1 MGLYVCWKTQVMVLC
16 NPNLCMAQLE
26 FRTET
31 RVSSALLRPFLF
43 QAYFSVLPL
52 VPLGFTVAVMATI
65 WLRSG
70 ETRRTSR
77 KCQLG
82 CNFAF
87 LDILI
92 ISIQSTIYSTRL
104 RVRWLLAARAAE
116 GGLLLATELFELLP
130 EGAYVWKQD
139 PEKSVFFTCPLPVN
153 LPTPVEIV

>member
-16 NPNLCMAQLE
+16 NSNLCMAQLE

-77 KCQLG
+77 KCWLG

-104 RVRWLLAARAAE
+104 RVR
-116 GGLLLATELFELLP
+116 
-130 EGAYVWKQD
+130 
-139 PEKSVFFTCPLPVN
+139 
-153 LPTPVEIV
+153 